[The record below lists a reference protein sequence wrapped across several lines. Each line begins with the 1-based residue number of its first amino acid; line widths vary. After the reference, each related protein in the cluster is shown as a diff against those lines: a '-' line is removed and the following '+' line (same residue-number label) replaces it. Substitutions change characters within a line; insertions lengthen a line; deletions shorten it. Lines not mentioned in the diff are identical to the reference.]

1 MQKFPELPYARPDF
15 TEFSAH
21 FKGLVA
27 DFENASSAESQSDI
41 LNRINDQRN
50 TMETMMSVASIR
62 HSIDTQ
68 DRFYEAE
75 KDHIDTIGPLYGE
88 LCNSYYKVLAASRFR
103 PELERK
109 WGPQLFR
116 IAELSVQCISSEVIE
131 DLQKENALG
140 TEYSKLLASAKIMF
154 DGEERNLAGMVPYQ
168 QSMDREI
175 RKAASAAKW
184 SFFREHQSELDR
196 IYDDLVRLR
205 TTIAQKLGFANF
217 TPLGY
222 ARMGRT
228 DYNAAM
234 VSGYRSK
241 VEKYIVP
248 ITQKLRERQRQRIGV
263 DALKIYDESLQF
275 RSGNPT
281 PKGSPDWIV
290 EQARTMYREMSPETD
305 EFFTFMCDNELMD
318 LVNRPTKAGGGYCT
332 MLPSYKAPYIF
343 SNFNGTAHDVD
354 VLTHEAGHA
363 FQCYMSRNLGVPEYY
378 FPTSE
383 ACEIHSMSMEF
394 FAWKWMKSFFK
405 EDEDKYQFSH
415 LSGALLF
422 LPYGVT
428 VDEFQHFVY
437 DNPQASPAERK
448 AAWLSIEKKYLPH
461 RQYDG
466 DPFLES
472 GGIWQ
477 QQRHIY
483 ESPFYYIDYTLAQI
497 CALQFWVRAKVD
509 RDTAWKDYV
518 TLCSAG
524 GSKSFLE
531 LVDVAKLHSPF
542 EDASFVSIVDDINH
556 RLDGVNDAQF
566 A

>member
-1 MQKFPELPYARPDF
+1 MQKFPQLPYARPDF
-15 TEFSAH
+15 TEFSLH
-21 FKGLVA
+21 FKALVA
-27 DFENASSAESQSDI
+27 DFEAASSADVQSEV
-41 LNRINDQRN
+41 LNRINEQRN
-50 TMETMMSVASIR
+50 SIETMMSVASIR

-68 DRFYEAE
+68 DAFYEAE

-88 LCNSYYKVLAASRFR
+88 LCNSYYRALAASRFR
-103 PELERK
+103 PDLERT

-116 IAELSVQCISSEVIE
+116 MAELSVKCISSEVIE
-131 DLQKENALG
+131 DLQKENSLG

-154 DGEERNLAGMVPYQ
+154 DGAERNLAGMVPYQ
-168 QSMDREI
+168 QSMDRDV

-184 SFFREHQSELDR
+184 SFFQEHKAELDR
-196 IYDDLVRLR
+196 IYDELVRLR
-205 TTIAQKLGFANF
+205 TTIAHKLGFPGF

-228 DYNAAM
+228 DYNALM
-234 VSGYRSK
+234 VEGYRRK

-248 ITQKLRERQRQRIGV
+248 ITRKLRERQRVRIGV
-263 DALKIYDESLQF
+263 DTLNIYDESLQF
-275 RSGNPT
+275 KSGNPT
-281 PKGSPDWIV
+281 PKGDPDWIV

-437 DNPQASPAERK
+437 DNPGATPAERN
-448 AAWLSIEKKYLPH
+448 AAWLAIEKKFLPH
-461 RQYDG
+461 RRYDG
-466 DPFLES
+466 EPFLES

-497 CALQFWVRAKVD
+497 CALQFWVRAKAD
-509 RDTAWKDYV
+509 RAAAWKDYV

-556 RLDGVNDAQF
+556 RLDGVDDAHF

>member
-1 MQKFPELPYARPDF
+1 
-15 TEFSAH
+15 
-21 FKGLVA
+21 
-27 DFENASSAESQSDI
+27 
-41 LNRINDQRN
+41 
-50 TMETMMSVASIR
+50 
-62 HSIDTQ
+62 
-68 DRFYEAE
+68 
-75 KDHIDTIGPLYGE
+75 
-88 LCNSYYKVLAASRFR
+88 
-103 PELERK
+103 
-109 WGPQLFR
+109 
-116 IAELSVQCISSEVIE
+116 
-131 DLQKENALG
+131 
-140 TEYSKLLASAKIMF
+140 
-154 DGEERNLAGMVPYQ
+154 
-168 QSMDREI
+168 
-175 RKAASAAKW
+175 
-184 SFFREHQSELDR
+184 
-196 IYDDLVRLR
+196 
-205 TTIAQKLGFANF
+205 
-217 TPLGY
+217 
-222 ARMGRT
+222 
-228 DYNAAM
+228 
-234 VSGYRSK
+234 
-241 VEKYIVP
+241 
-248 ITQKLRERQRQRIGV
+248 
-263 DALKIYDESLQF
+263 
-275 RSGNPT
+275 
-281 PKGSPDWIV
+281 
-290 EQARTMYREMSPETD
+290 MYREMSAETD

-332 MLPSYKAPYIF
+332 MLPSFKAPYIF

-422 LPYGVT
+422 LPYGVS

-437 DNPQASPAERK
+437 DNPQATPAERN

-461 RQYDG
+461 RNYDG
-466 DPFLES
+466 DAFLES

-497 CALQFWVRAKVD
+497 CALQFWVRTKND
-509 RDTAWKDYV
+509 RDSAWKDYV

-531 LVDVAKLHSPF
+531 LVSLANLHSPF
-542 EDASFVSIVDDINH
+542 EDASFVSIVDDITT
-556 RLDGVNDAQF
+556 RLDGVNDAVF

>member
-1 MQKFPELPYARPDF
+1 MQKFPELPYLRPDF
-15 TEFSAH
+15 TEFSTH
-21 FKGLVA
+21 FKELVA
-27 DFENASSAESQSDI
+27 DFEKATSAQVQSEI
-41 LNRINDQRN
+41 INRINEQRN
-50 TMETMMSVASIR
+50 NIETMMSVASIR

-68 DRFYEAE
+68 DAFYEAE
-75 KDHIDTIGPLYGE
+75 KDHIDNIGPLYGE
-88 LCNSYYKVLAASRFR
+88 LCNSYYKALSASAFR
-103 PELERK
+103 PELEAK

-116 IAELSVQCISSEVIE
+116 MAELAVKCISSEVIE
-131 DLQKENALG
+131 DLQRENALG
-140 TEYSKLLASAKIMF
+140 TEYSKLLASAKIVF

-168 QSMDREI
+168 QSMDRDV

-184 SFFREHQSELDR
+184 AFFREHQGELDR

-205 TTIAQKLGFANF
+205 TSIAKKLGFESF
-217 TPLGY
+217 TQLGY

-234 VSGYRSK
+234 VAEYRSK
-241 VEKYIVP
+241 VEKFIVP

-275 RSGNPT
+275 KSGNPT

-290 EQARTMYREMSPETD
+290 EQARIMYREMSAETD

-332 MLPSYKAPYIF
+332 MLPSFKAPYIF

-422 LPYGVT
+422 LPYGVS

-437 DNPQASPAERK
+437 DNPSATPAERN
-448 AAWLSIEKKYLPH
+448 AAWLAIEKKYLPH
-461 RQYDG
+461 RNYDG

-497 CALQFWVRAKVD
+497 CALQFWVRAKND

-531 LVDVAKLHSPF
+531 LVSLAKLHSPF
-542 EDASFVSIVDDINH
+542 EDASFVSIVDDITK
-556 RLDGVNDAQF
+556 RLDGVNDAVF

>member
-1 MQKFPELPYARPDF
+1 
-15 TEFSAH
+15 
-21 FKGLVA
+21 
-27 DFENASSAESQSDI
+27 
-41 LNRINDQRN
+41 
-50 TMETMMSVASIR
+50 
-62 HSIDTQ
+62 
-68 DRFYEAE
+68 
-75 KDHIDTIGPLYGE
+75 
-88 LCNSYYKVLAASRFR
+88 
-103 PELERK
+103 
-109 WGPQLFR
+109 
-116 IAELSVQCISSEVIE
+116 
-131 DLQKENALG
+131 
-140 TEYSKLLASAKIMF
+140 MF
-154 DGEERNLAGMVPYQ
+154 DGAERNLAGMAPYQ
-168 QSMDREI
+168 QSMDRDV
-175 RKAASAAKW
+175 RKAASSAKW
-184 SFFREHQSELDR
+184 AFFGEHKGELDR

-205 TTIAQKLGFANF
+205 TTIAQKLGFPGF

-228 DYNAAM
+228 DYDATM
-234 VSGYRSK
+234 VRGYRNK

-248 ITQKLRERQRQRIGV
+248 ITQKLRERQRSRIGV
-263 DALKIYDESLQF
+263 DRLNIYDEPLQF
-275 RSGNPT
+275 KSGNPT
-281 PKGSPDWIV
+281 PKGDPEWIL
-290 EQARTMYREMSPETD
+290 EQARTMYREMSAETD

-332 MLPSYKAPYIF
+332 MLPSFKAPYIF

-422 LPYGVT
+422 LPYGVS

-437 DNPQASPAERK
+437 DNPQATPAERN

-461 RQYDG
+461 RNYDG
-466 DPFLES
+466 DAFLES

-497 CALQFWVRAKVD
+497 CALQFWVRTKND
-509 RDTAWKDYV
+509 RDSAWKDYV

-531 LVDVAKLHSPF
+531 LVSLANLHSPF
-542 EDASFVSIVDDINH
+542 EDASFVSIVDDITT
-556 RLDGVNDAQF
+556 RLDGVNDAVF